1 MRGEAAVNRVE
12 PIRAEEAEG
21 EAARLFEGARK
32 LLGRVANSFAVMGH
46 QPHVARMI
54 LPLTVTLMREGLGTV
69 LPTRIKEMAV
79 IKTSH
84 LNGCEY

>member
-1 MRGEAAVNRVE
+1 MNYMK
-12 PIRAEEAEG
+12 PIQVEEAEG
-21 EAARLFEGARK
+21 EAAKLFEGVTK
-32 LLGRVANSFAVMGH
+32 MLGRVANSFAVMAY
-46 QPHVARMI
+46 QPHVAKVI

-69 LPTRIKEMAV
+69 LPTKIKEIAV